1 MLVSVWSLT
10 NMGEP
15 IARPR
20 RFTDE
25 DILDATQACIL
36 EYGPSVSTNM
46 IAERMG
52 MSQAALFKRFGTKEK
67 LIVAALSRPL
77 KHLPLAEAMA
87 AGPSDAPIKSQL
99 TNMALGILF
108 VMRKVVPCMA
118 MLHAAGIDP
127 KDKMGHHDSPPMR
140 ARKLL
145 TAWFQSAMDQGRIR
159 RLDPHIMAVGF
170 LGNLIVRPFRE
181 TILGDTELQCSDEAY
196 VQQLI
201 DQLWSGIGV
210 ENP

>member
-1 MLVSVWSLT
+1 
-10 NMGEP
+10 MGEVG

-20 RFTDE
+20 QFTDE
-25 DILDATQACIL
+25 DILDTTQACIL
-36 EYGPSVSTNM
+36 EHGPGVSTNM
-46 IAERMG
+46 IADRMG

-77 KHLPLAEAMA
+77 TKLPLASAMA
-87 AGPSDAPIKSQL
+87 EGPTDAPIKDQL
-99 TNMALGILF
+99 ILMGMGILF

-127 KDKMGHHDSPPMR
+127 KEKLSHQDAPPMR

-145 TAWFQSAMDQGRIR
+145 TAWLQTAMDQGRIR

-181 TILGDTELQCSDEAY
+181 VILGDTELRCSDEVY
-196 VQQLI
+196 VRQLV

-210 ENP
+210 ETT

>member
-1 MLVSVWSLT
+1 
-10 NMGEP
+10 MGEVG

-20 RFTDE
+20 QFTDE

-36 EYGPSVSTNM
+36 EHGPSVSTNM

-67 LIVAALSRPL
+67 LFVAALSRPL
-77 KHLPLAEAMA
+77 TGAPLADVLA
-87 AGPSDAPIKSQL
+87 AGPNDAPIQDQL
-99 TNMALGILF
+99 LLMGTGILF

-127 KDKMGHHDSPPMR
+127 KENLGNQDAPPMR
-140 ARKLL
+140 VRKLL
-145 TAWFQSAMDQGRIR
+145 TQWFQSAMDQGRIR
-159 RLDPHIMAVGF
+159 SLDPHVMAVGF
-170 LGNLIVRPFRE
+170 LGNLMVRPFRE
-181 TILGDTELQCSDEAY
+181 VILGDTALQCSDDAY

-201 DQLWSGIGV
+201 DQLWSGIGIDT
-210 ENP
+210 P

>member
-1 MLVSVWSLT
+1 
-10 NMGEP
+10 
-15 IARPR
+15 
-20 RFTDE
+20 
-25 DILDATQACIL
+25 
-36 EYGPSVSTNM
+36 M

-77 KHLPLAEAMA
+77 TKVPLAEALA
-87 AGPSDAPIKSQL
+87 AGPTDAPIKDQL
-99 TNMALGILF
+99 TLMGMGILF

-127 KDKMGHHDSPPMR
+127 KDKLSHQDAPPMR

-145 TAWFQSAMDQGRIR
+145 TAWLQTAMDQGRIR
-159 RLDPHIMAVGF
+159 VLDPHIMAVGF

-181 TILGDTELQCSDEAY
+181 VILGDTELSCSDEAY
-196 VQQLI
+196 VRQLV

-210 ENP
+210 ETT